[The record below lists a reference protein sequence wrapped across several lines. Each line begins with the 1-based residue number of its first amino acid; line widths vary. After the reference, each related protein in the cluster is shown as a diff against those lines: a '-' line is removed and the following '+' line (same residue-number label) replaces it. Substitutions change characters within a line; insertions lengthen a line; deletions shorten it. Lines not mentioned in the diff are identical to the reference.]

1 MTIVLTSDHAGY
13 DLKQALAEHLHEAG
27 HTTIVVGAP
36 TDQAYDYPDAADE
49 AVPFILSKQAQYGV
63 FICGTGT
70 GICIRANRHHGVRGA
85 PCTSV
90 ELARLAREHNDANV
104 LCLGARTTAPPLAVE
119 ILEAFLTTEA
129 SHEARHKRRVALL
142 DGNV

>member
-13 DLKQALAEHLHEAG
+13 DLKQALAEHINMAG

-70 GICIRANRHHGVRGA
+70 GICIRANRHHGIRGA
-85 PCTSV
+85 ACTSA

-104 LCLGARTTAPPLAVE
+104 LCLGARTTALPLAVE
-119 ILEAFLTTEA
+119 ILGAFLTTEA
-129 SHEARHKRRVALL
+129 SHEDRHKRRVTKL